1 MRRARVLLM
10 VVAVL
15 AALAITPTASA
26 KAVAVAG
33 WADCHVG
40 ELCLYQHAGGQGRSY
55 AWAFPH
61 FTSDFRLLLC
71 NCNGADFNNDA
82 SSWWNRTG
90 RNWCVSDGTFG
101 GNPDNTMPAGTR
113 GNFTSN
119 WNDRASSIGHTG
131 CP

>member
-10 VVAVL
+10 VAAVM

-26 KAVAVAG
+26 TTAAG

-40 ELCLYQHAGGQGRSY
+40 ELCLYVDANGQGDMFAWSY
-55 AWAFPH
+55 PEY
-61 FTSDFRLLLC
+61 TSDFRLLLC
-71 NCNGADFNNDA
+71 YCKDADFHNDA

-113 GNFTSN
+113 GNFTPS
-119 WNDRASSIGHTG
+119 WNDRASSISHTG